1 MVQTVAADTRWS
13 RRVNDDEYMPNS
25 MEDAGGTTTKL
36 SINILGPLRVRRG
49 GVVIGSHE
57 LGGPKPRQV
66 LEILLLKLGTPVSKN
81 HLIDVLWNGQPPAEA
96 LSTLESYVSV
106 LRRHLQPG
114 SGKGGALRT
123 VTGGYMI
130 DRSMV
135 DLDLDRFDDLLKQAG
150 HASPEESFRLLE

>member
-1 MVQTVAADTRWS
+1 MGNAVHMGIVGAQMVQTVAEATRWS
-13 RRVNDDEYMPNS
+13 RGAHDDEFPPTAK
-25 MEDAGGTTTKL
+25 EGAGGTATRL
-36 SINILGPLRVRRG
+36 SISILGPLKVRRG
-49 GVVIGSHE
+49 SVVIGSHE

-114 SGKGGALRT
+114 SGSCNG
-123 VTGGYMI
+123 
-130 DRSMV
+130 
-135 DLDLDRFDDLLKQAG
+135 
-150 HASPEESFRLLE
+150 